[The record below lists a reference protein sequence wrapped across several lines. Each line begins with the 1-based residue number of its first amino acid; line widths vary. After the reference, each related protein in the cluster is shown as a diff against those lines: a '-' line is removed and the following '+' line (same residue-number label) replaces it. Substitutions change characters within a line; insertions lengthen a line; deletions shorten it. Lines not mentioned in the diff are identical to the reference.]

1 MTVGPLSR
9 IIGPNWVKYNTNEG
23 KILHPRTMASEKMA
37 TFSHFVHHVTNEEAI
52 LLDLQV
58 KRICVS
64 STLWTHLDS
73 LSTMP
78 SRHGVDT

>member
-37 TFSHFVHHVTNEEAI
+37 TFSHFVHHVTNEEAKFARSTSKAHMRVI
-52 LLDLQV
+52 NIMDTCQVGTVLTLDT
-58 KRICVS
+58 C
-64 STLWTHLDS
+64 
-73 LSTMP
+73 
-78 SRHGVDT
+78 